1 MSLLLSRTVLAP
13 ILVVAAL
20 ENAGAQTLEVTAVPV
35 GSAAKGLPLPVGATP
50 GVAIAVR
57 NAGTRAVGPV
67 TVSVKPEGL
76 AAPATPAWRPEGGG
90 LSQEIAR
97 IAAGERVERL
107 LRLKVERATPQP
119 AKQRLRAEA
128 RLPGGESV
136 SAELELTVADCVG
149 AYREKLTVLR
159 GGLLQNVRD
168 MATALHRPD
177 LTLPAGR
184 LFPSTGARAGELA
197 NAERL
202 AGAFAARHGGD
213 PQMATE
219 WFQFLILR
227 LASEL
232 TAYSNQSPAPGL
244 CANNYYQV
252 AGYRQGLLPIS
263 NRIDAVHLAA
273 ERALAAAREATKAET
288 SDEDLA
294 MLVRRATAGLAT
306 NANGGETSAP
316 TPLAA
321 LAAARGVLTSATK
334 TDPDMLRALS
344 LVETAAWLAE
354 TDRRGQALTR
364 AVDEVLAAI
373 GTAHKESCVC
383 AF

>member
-1 MSLLLSRTVLAP
+1 M
-13 ILVVAAL
+13 
-20 ENAGAQTLEVTAVPV
+20 
-35 GSAAKGLPLPVGATP
+35 
-50 GVAIAVR
+50 
-57 NAGTRAVGPV
+57 
-67 TVSVKPEGL
+67 
-76 AAPATPAWRPEGGG
+76 
-90 LSQEIAR
+90 
-97 IAAGERVERL
+97 ERL
-107 LRLKVERATPQP
+107 LRLKVERATLQP
-119 AKQRLRAEA
+119 EKQRLRAEA
-128 RLPGGESV
+128 RLPGGESALTEV
-136 SAELELTVADCVG
+136 ELTVTDCVG
-149 AYREKLTVLR
+149 AYREKLAVLR
-159 GGLLQNVRD
+159 GGLLQKVRD

-177 LTLPAGR
+177 LALPAGR
-184 LFPSTGARAGELA
+184 LFPSTGARSGELA

-244 CANNYYQV
+244 CANNYYQI

-263 NRIDAVHLAA
+263 NRIDAVRLAA
-273 ERALAAAREATKAET
+273 ERALSAAREATKAE
-288 SDEDLA
+288 SRDEDLA
-294 MLVRRATAGLAT
+294 MLVQRATADLAT
-306 NANGGETSAP
+306 TANGGETSAR

-321 LAAARGVLTSATK
+321 LAAARGELANAPRME
-334 TDPDMLRALS
+334 PDVLRALS

-364 AVDEVLAAI
+364 AIDEVLVAI
-373 GTAHKESCVC
+373 STAHKESCVC